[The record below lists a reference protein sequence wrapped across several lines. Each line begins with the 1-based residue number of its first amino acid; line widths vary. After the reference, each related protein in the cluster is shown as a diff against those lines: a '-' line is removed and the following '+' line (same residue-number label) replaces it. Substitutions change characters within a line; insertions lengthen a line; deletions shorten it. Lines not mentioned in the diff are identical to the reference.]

1 MPDSR
6 QVRSITRRALVAGW
20 PAVLLR
26 GAVGRGQVYPSERRR
41 YADPA
46 TEFEVVRLTDPAHST
61 YLPST
66 AARIVTNRGTALLCA
81 SDRTGSMQAFR
92 LDWKNGEA
100 RQLTECAA
108 LDKEALAWH
117 PDERSFFCFDG
128 PVLQRVSLAAP
139 RSREIYRSPD
149 GWTRGAGF
157 SVTEDG
163 LYALLVETSQE
174 RSRLRLIGLAKS
186 GATTVTETVGVIAD
200 PLPRPKRAGILYRRD
215 GNSLWLVNFDGA
227 DNRRLRTAEGQ
238 LGLALWSAD
247 GRTVLYLSYSEEA
260 RRRHTL
266 REHTPDT
273 NTDQLVG
280 ATTQFVGFQRNADSS
295 VFVGAS
301 GSVAA
306 PHVLLLLRTARR
318 ELTLCEHA
326 ARDARQV
333 RPLFAP
339 DSQRIFFQSD
349 RHGKPA
355 LYTMSIE
362 RFVERT
368 ES

>member
-1 MPDSR
+1 M
-6 QVRSITRRALVAGW
+6 AGG

-26 GAVGRGQVYPSERRR
+26 GAGGRGQVYPSERWR

-46 TEFEVVRLTDPAHST
+46 TEFEVVRLTDPVHAT
-61 YLPST
+61 YLPWT
-66 AARIVTNRGTALLCA
+66 AANIVTRRGTALLCA

-92 LDWKNGEA
+92 LDWKSGEA
-100 RQLTECAA
+100 RQLTDCAA
-108 LDKEALAWH
+108 LDKQALAWH
-117 PDERSFFCFDG
+117 PGERSFFCFDG
-128 PVLQRVSLAAP
+128 RSLAHVSLSTL
-139 RSREIYRSPD
+139 RSREIYGSPE
-149 GWTRGAGF
+149 GWTRGSGF

-163 LYALLVETSQE
+163 LFALLVETRQE
-174 RSRLRLIGLAKS
+174 RSRLRMIGLSKP
-186 GATTVTETVGVIAD
+186 GATTVAETVGAMED

-215 GNSLWLVNFDGA
+215 PNSLWLVNYDGA
-227 DNRRLRTAEGQ
+227 GNRRLRTAEGPV
-238 LGLALWSAD
+238 GPALWSAD
-247 GRTVLYLSYSEEA
+247 GRTVLYLSYAEEA
-260 RRRHTL
+260 RPRHTL

-273 NTDQLVG
+273 NADQLVG

-306 PHVLLLLRTARR
+306 PHVLLLLRAARR

-333 RPLFAP
+333 EPLFAP

-349 RHGKPA
+349 RHGRPA
-355 LYTMSIE
+355 LYTMPLE

-368 ES
+368 GS